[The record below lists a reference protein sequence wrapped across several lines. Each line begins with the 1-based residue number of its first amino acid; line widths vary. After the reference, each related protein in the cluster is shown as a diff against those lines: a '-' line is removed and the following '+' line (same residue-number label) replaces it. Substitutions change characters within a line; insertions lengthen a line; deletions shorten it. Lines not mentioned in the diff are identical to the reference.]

1 MGCEMSEVRISTG
14 VPGLDEM
21 LHGGLIPGRVY
32 LVKGAPGTGKTTLAM
47 HFAMAGLAR
56 GEKVLYVTLEEPVEN
71 LRQDMPKLGFNLDDP
86 NFILIDATPSTDTY
100 VLMDSMFESFA
111 KGFNKMLETVK
122 NQYLSLHFHR
132 LIIDPLTMV
141 KLTTK
146 EEIEYRRLFL
156 EFVKTMHR
164 LRVTT
169 LLTSEMEKCDV
180 EEYLVHGVIE
190 LRRFEM
196 DGRVARGIRITKFRG
211 SDFDDALRPYAI
223 TERGLTVNT
232 DEILRVF

>member
-1 MGCEMSEVRISTG
+1 MSEVRVSTG
-14 VPGLDEM
+14 VQGLDTM

-47 HFAMAGLAR
+47 HFAMAGVAR

-71 LRQDMPKLGFNLDDP
+71 LRQDMPKLGFDLDNP
-86 NFILIDATPSTDTY
+86 NFILMDATPSTDTY

-111 KGFNKMLETVK
+111 KGFDKMMDTIK
-122 NQYLSLHFHR
+122 TQFMSLHFQR
-132 LIIDPLTMV
+132 LVIDPLTMV
-141 KLTTK
+141 KLTTRD
-146 EEIEYRRLFL
+146 EIEYRRLFL
-156 EFVKTMHR
+156 EFIKTMHR

-196 DGRVARGIRITKFRG
+196 DGRVARGVRITKFRG
-211 SDFDDALRPYAI
+211 SSFDDALRPYTI
-223 TERGLTVNT
+223 TSDGLVVNT
-232 DEILRVF
+232 EEILRVL